1 MQAGARANPN
11 ALNSISPNPMKFMD
25 DIKDSIN
32 QFFFGSDMSVLFTIF
47 GLFLIIGI
55 GGTIGFEVV
64 LPNLRGQLLNNFAG
78 FVVSIGFIWLL
89 FRFKNDNMMILGRSF
104 NMAFILYILLLGSI
118 IFLFSG

>member
-1 MQAGARANPN
+1 
-11 ALNSISPNPMKFMD
+11 MD

>member
-1 MQAGARANPN
+1 MQAGTRTPSNN
-11 ALNSISPNPMKFMD
+11 LNFISPNPLKFMD

-47 GLFLIIGI
+47 GLFLVIGI

-78 FVVSIGFIWLL
+78 FIVSIGFIWLL
-89 FRFKNDNMMILGRSF
+89 FRFKDNNIIILGRSF
-104 NMAFILYILLLGSI
+104 NMAFIMYILLLGAI